1 MVQHEHLVL
10 ELVDLHLEFLVEVVV
25 ERGVLL
31 VDQLLLRG
39 AEVDL
44 QGVVYLLQL
53 LRGEVVVLLQDCQ
66 PVTVLEEVFSESG
79 DVLL

>member
-1 MVQHEHLVL
+1 MVQHKHLVL

-25 ERGVLL
+25 ERVVLL

>member
-25 ERGVLL
+25 ERVVLL

-39 AEVDL
+39 TEVDL

-66 PVTVLEEVFSESG
+66 PIAVLEEVFSESG
-79 DVLL
+79 DVFL